1 MKSLAEKMQVKP
13 GDKVLVLNPP
23 EGWTWRFGPADDQAE
38 PGRLYDHILS
48 FVRQEGEIRAGLPA
62 WKASIG
68 AGGKLWV
75 AWPKAKKL
83 GSDLKLDAVVKAVY
97 PQGLVESVNLAV
109 DETWTALKFTWPKP
123 GKVYRDHHAVLIRDP
138 NQPAE

>member
-62 WKASIG
+62 WKVIRQGEALWHGQRPKSWGLIQIG
-68 AGGKLWV
+68 YGGQGGL
-75 AWPKAKKL
+75 
-83 GSDLKLDAVVKAVY
+83 
-97 PQGLVESVNLAV
+97 PQGLWRA
-109 DETWTALKFTWPKP
+109 
-123 GKVYRDHHAVLIRDP
+123 
-138 NQPAE
+138 